1 MNEVFPFDISDIVFL
16 LNLKIRRKNQT
27 SWDCDCPFCGKEGK
41 LNINLEK
48 NVFRCNKCGEGGG
61 QLQLY
66 SKVYGLDRATAC
78 EQIKNYLGK
87 GIQAPEYESF
97 KKTVKSKPEVIHAD
111 RAPDRVLHQTYS
123 TFLSMLTL
131 SETHGK
137 NLLERGLS
145 MEQIQKNGYK
155 STPVFGFRK
164 LTERLIGSRL
174 YRGRCS
180 WILPGGGR
188 GLEYPL

>member
-111 RAPDRVLHQTYS
+111 RAPDRVLHQTPS
-123 TFLSMLTL
+123 TVQPASINRSVSFRKPKTGVLLYPFFWICSMLNPR
-131 SETHGK
+131 SK
-137 NLLERGLS
+137 RFFS
-145 MEQIQKNGYK
+145 
-155 STPVFGFRK
+155 
-164 LTERLIGSRL
+164 
-174 YRGRCS
+174 
-180 WILPGGGR
+180 
-188 GLEYPL
+188 